1 MSTAKS
7 LNIDQSKH
15 QVPTSLQTTKGRGF
29 QEVFLKSTVERLG
42 LQLARWAFDPRL
54 LKLSA
59 KTLLPVEPFIC
70 GLSPTITAKVKY
82 AF

>member
-15 QVPTSLQTTKGRGF
+15 QVPTSLQTTEGRGLP
-29 QEVFLKSTVERLG
+29 EVFLECTVERAG
-42 LQLARWAFDPRL
+42 LQLAGWAFDPWL

-59 KTLLPVEPFIC
+59 KTLLPVDPFIC
-70 GLSPTITAKVKY
+70 GQSPAITAKVK
-82 AF
+82 